1 MPRPVRIAT
10 TLPLLLALA
19 ALALPVAAHE
29 NRNDDDRDFAWA
41 IVRDGESNWH
51 ILERDQIVE
60 LKRRYEQDFFYF
72 RDESGR
78 YVVTDPKLVDEAAE
92 APREIEKHRD
102 VIHSLADAE
111 SRLALA
117 KVGDR
122 GDIER
127 LRRRERELRK
137 EIDERDRA
145 GEATDALEEKLFHTS
160 MERKALQGMAENHK
174 LTQEEEAALVR
185 QSERAKERLK
195 VVERRIES
203 TIRSIAESAK
213 RKGLAERLEP

>member
-117 KVGDR
+117 RVGDR

>member
-1 MPRPVRIAT
+1 MPRPVRIAM

-51 ILERDQIVE
+51 ILERDQIEE